1 MRGCKQSVVT
11 WALKEE
17 SVKIAFHIFADFEL
31 MPKVSFA
38 ITVYREAVKAPCSS
52 DDNKQAFLELGFL
65 DSKYAAYFNELVLER
80 DFKKV
85 ENRHDFST

>member
-1 MRGCKQSVVT
+1 M
-11 WALKEE
+11 
-17 SVKIAFHIFADFEL
+17 KIAFHIFADFDL

-80 DFKKV
+80 DLRRSKTGTTFRRKEK
-85 ENRHDFST
+85 EFQ

>member
-1 MRGCKQSVVT
+1 M
-11 WALKEE
+11 
-17 SVKIAFHIFADFEL
+17 KIAFHIFADFDL
-31 MPKVSFA
+31 MPKVICDYRLSRGCKS
-38 ITVYREAVKAPCSS
+38 TVA

>member
-1 MRGCKQSVVT
+1 MAQSVQLRQNNEQLT
-11 WALKEE
+11 
-17 SVKIAFHIFADFEL
+17 KIAFHIFADFDL
-31 MPKVSFA
+31 MPNVSFA

-52 DDNKQAFLELGFL
+52 DDDKQAFLELGFL

-85 ENRHDFST
+85 ENWHDFST

>member
-1 MRGCKQSVVT
+1 M
-11 WALKEE
+11 
-17 SVKIAFHIFADFEL
+17 KIAFHIFADFDL

-52 DDNKQAFLELGFL
+52 DDNKQAGFL